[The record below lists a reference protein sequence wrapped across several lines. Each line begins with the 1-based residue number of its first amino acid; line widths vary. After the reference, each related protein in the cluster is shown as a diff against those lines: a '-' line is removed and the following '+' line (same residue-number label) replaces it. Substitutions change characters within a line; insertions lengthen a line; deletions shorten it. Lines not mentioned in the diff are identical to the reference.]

1 MVEVMQVLL
10 MNTGVSSVALLF
22 LLFLSRRKSSK
33 SKNER
38 VYLSKDMLKIKE
50 EIAED

>member
-1 MVEVMQVLL
+1 MVEIMQVLL
-10 MNTGVSSVALLF
+10 MNTGVSSVALLL
-22 LLFLSRRKSSK
+22 LLFLSKRKVPK